1 MIKVSQSDSVFIR
14 TTIDKLQQELEVRFG
29 TREAMN
35 SNVLEDAKVAIQ
47 ILRDAETVKPPIK
60 E

>member
-14 TTIDKLQQELEVRFG
+14 TTI
-29 TREAMN
+29 
-35 SNVLEDAKVAIQ
+35 LEDAKVAIQ